1 MNAMERDQIIDQ
13 LKKHASDLRTMGVQS
28 LALFGS
34 VARGDET
41 PDSDVDILVSFSVPI
56 TFDTYFN
63 TKIYLE
69 DLIGR
74 RVDLGTLQTLR
85 ARARPYVEK
94 DAVYVLA

>member
-1 MNAMERDQIIDQ
+1 MVRK
-13 LKKHASDLRTMGVQS
+13 LKKNASKLRAMGIQS

-34 VARGDET
+34 VARGEAT
-41 PDSDVDILVSFSVPI
+41 QESDVDILVTFSIPV

-69 DLIGR
+69 DLLER
-74 RVDLGTLQTLR
+74 RVDLGTPQTLR
-85 ARARPYVEK
+85 ERVKPFVEK